1 MPARVLVDHR
11 PGSALDLS
19 ADSGRDRAPA
29 HAGELGVYLHV
40 PFCSHRCDYCA
51 FATWTDRGHLMADY
65 VAAVRTELA
74 YAYDRGLRD
83 ADTVFVGGGTP
94 SMLPAELL
102 AELLSGVRRAP
113 GAEVTVECNP
123 ESTTVGLLDR
133 LRAAGVNRVS
143 LGVQSVHAH
152 VLSGLGRRQV
162 PGSVERAVEA
172 VGTAG
177 FPTFNVDL
185 VYGGAGETDDDWR
198 RTLEAVL
205 ALDPSP
211 PHVSAY
217 ALTVEPGTPLARD
230 HSRHPDDDVQAN
242 RYEILDE
249 AMADAG
255 LAWYELSNFAR
266 AGHECRH
273 NLACWRQA
281 DYRGFGCAAHS
292 HEAGRRSWNIHSVER
307 YLAAVRRTGTATA
320 GEEVL
325 GPERRALER
334 LELALRTRDGVPV
347 EALEAGDE
355 LEHLVER
362 RGDRFVLTRQGRL
375 LANEVL
381 VRLRVPPGSPGA

>member
-1 MPARVLVDHR
+1 VQQSVAHPERVR
-11 PGSALDLS
+11 P
-19 ADSGRDRAPA
+19 PV
-29 HAGELGVYLHV
+29 AGCELGVYIHV

-51 FATWTDRGHLMADY
+51 FATWTGREHLMADY
-65 VAAVRTELA
+65 VAAVRTEMA
-74 YAYDRGLRD
+74 YAYDRGLRA

-94 SMLPAELL
+94 SLLPAELL
-102 AELLSGVRRAP
+102 AELVSSVHRAP
-113 GAEVTVECNP
+113 GAEITVECNP
-123 ESTTVGLLDR
+123 ESTTVDLLSR
-133 LRAAGVNRVS
+133 LRAVGVNRIS

-162 PGSVERAVEA
+162 PGSVERAVGA
-172 VGTAG
+172 IGDAG

-198 RTLEAVL
+198 RTLESVL

-217 ALTVEPGTPLARD
+217 ALTVEAGTPLARD
-230 HSRHPDDDVQAN
+230 SVRHPDDDVQAD

-249 AMADAG
+249 TMTGAG

-273 NLACWRQA
+273 NVACWRQG

-292 HEAGRRSWNIHSVER
+292 HAAGRRSWNIRSIER
-307 YLAAVRRTGTATA
+307 YIAAVRSGGIATV

-325 GPERRALER
+325 EPHRRALEQ

-347 EALEAGDE
+347 EVLDPVDGLEQ
-355 LEHLVER
+355 LLER
-362 RGDRFVLTRQGRL
+362 RGDRFVLTRRGRL

-381 VRLRVPPGSPGA
+381 VRLRVPSCQTST